1 MAEQRE
7 WKNGKPGKLVGQ
19 KLKSLLVIQYIL
31 KHADE
36 IVDHADL
43 KVGFTINIT
52 YENEEA
58 PTIEI
63 SQSHI
68 MREVMEVQFGKQK
81 K

>member
-1 MAEQRE
+1 MTEQLDNYRE
-7 WKNGKPGKLVGQ
+7 RLTEMVRMTGL
-19 KLKSLLVIQYIL
+19 YIL
-31 KHADE
+31 RHADE

-68 MREVMEVQFGKQK
+68 MREVMEVQFGKQQK
-81 K
+81 